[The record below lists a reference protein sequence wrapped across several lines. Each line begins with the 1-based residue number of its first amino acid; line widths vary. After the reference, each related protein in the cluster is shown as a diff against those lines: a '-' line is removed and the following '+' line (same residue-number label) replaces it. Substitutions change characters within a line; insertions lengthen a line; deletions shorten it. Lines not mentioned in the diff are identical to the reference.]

1 MHFQIYQ
8 ETRMAKIHNC
18 VEFYLGTS
26 LLQKISRAFKKI
38 TYIKMYKVT
47 GIIGGKK
54 KSNEQKYWNIFFRG
68 SIEIHKNLP
77 VSWATFKRA

>member
-1 MHFQIYQ
+1 
-8 ETRMAKIHNC
+8 
-18 VEFYLGTS
+18 
-26 LLQKISRAFKKI
+26 
-38 TYIKMYKVT
+38 MYKVT